1 MNPVALAEFNEA
13 LERAKEGHADQ
24 FEFLQVDTS
33 ASKNVVETNV
43 RLLGQLLPIV
53 ERWANP
59 EVAVVPRAV
68 VQKQFKDAKFHG
80 ARAARIVWKNLS
92 ANIQWRHRYE
102 AEQSEDCVQLVACGV
117 PLNDTRVLVLE
128 RDQADRK
135 AASYGRLTL
144 WKGCHLE
151 RASTES
157 ARGMEMVT
165 RCLKERLR
173 GDLHLEI
180 PMDFDLIGTAYDSEA
195 DAKHLGI
202 MFWLPIEDDEVVRSM
217 HAKEFRRSGRGS
229 TLTGSFRTQEEILS
243 EFDESDLEPWSL
255 HVISNLKVK
264 DD

>member
-1 MNPVALAEFNEA
+1 
-13 LERAKEGHADQ
+13 
-24 FEFLQVDTS
+24 
-33 ASKNVVETNV
+33 
-43 RLLGQLLPIV
+43 
-53 ERWANP
+53 
-59 EVAVVPRAV
+59 
-68 VQKQFKDAKFHG
+68 
-80 ARAARIVWKNLS
+80 
-92 ANIQWRHRYE
+92 
-102 AEQSEDCVQLVACGV
+102 
-117 PLNDTRVLVLE
+117 
-128 RDQADRK
+128 
-135 AASYGRLTL
+135 
-144 WKGCHLE
+144 
-151 RASTES
+151 
-157 ARGMEMVT
+157 
-165 RCLKERLR
+165 LKERLR